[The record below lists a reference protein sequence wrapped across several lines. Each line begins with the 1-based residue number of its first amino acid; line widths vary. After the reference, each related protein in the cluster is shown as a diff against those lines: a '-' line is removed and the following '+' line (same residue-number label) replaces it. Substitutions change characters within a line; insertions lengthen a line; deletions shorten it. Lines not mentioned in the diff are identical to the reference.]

1 MEQYKEWGN
10 NEFLRY
16 KQNLIEADVC
26 IELLQKLSFKTINL
40 KGIPSKLQILIRK
53 RSTCTGLFSK

>member
-1 MEQYKEWGN
+1 MEKYKEWGN

-40 KGIPSKLQILIRK
+40 KGIPSKLHNFD
-53 RSTCTGLFSK
+53 S